1 MGAFIYKPL
10 LYCYIML
17 LGHTGAG
24 GVMLRH
30 SKHAGKSLSAASR
43 ASGYLRVPQD
53 DNALSISS
61 LAVSRTLCFN
71 MGSGV
76 SKPHPIHVSTSNIEY
91 NGKDNKFEV
100 ICTMFTDDF
109 EAALAKQYHAKTDLS
124 KTEMHAAMD
133 ALIKEYI
140 AANLKV
146 SADNAPV
153 KLNYLGFE
161 INREATD
168 VYLESDK
175 IPPVKKVD
183 VDASLI
189 YNLFDDEINIVHV
202 IVNGV
207 RKSEKVNY
215 PDKRVEQVF

>member
-1 MGAFIYKPL
+1 MVLF
-10 LYCYIML
+10 
-17 LGHTGAG
+17 
-24 GVMLRH
+24 
-30 SKHAGKSLSAASR
+30 
-43 ASGYLRVPQD
+43 
-53 DNALSISS
+53 
-61 LAVSRTLCFN
+61 
-71 MGSGV
+71 
-76 SKPHPIHVSTSNIEY
+76 HPIHVSTSNIEY
-91 NGKDNKFEV
+91 NAKDNKFEV

-109 EAALAKQYHAKTDLS
+109 EAALAKQYHAKTDLN
-124 KTEMHAAMD
+124 KQEMHAAMD
-133 ALIKEYI
+133 ALVKQYI
-140 AANLKV
+140 AANLYIK
-146 SADNAPV
+146 ADDKTVN
-153 KLNYLGFE
+153 LNYLGFE